1 LLDSD
6 LTVLQVS
13 NVSKDYPTPRGPLT
27 VLSDVTFSLAPGEAA
42 AITGPSGSGKS
53 SLLYILGALEP
64 PSAGSV
70 TLGGRNPFTLG
81 PPEVADFRNAEI
93 GFVFQ
98 DHCLLPQ
105 CSVLENV
112 LVPTLVASRPGR
124 AGGTGGSARGHAEP
138 RTSESEARHQRK
150 LALGMGPQRHWK
162 KSRAGEAEEEDDPAH
177 LARTLIEQVGLGD
190 RIDHRP
196 GELSGGEK
204 QRVAIARALVR
215 QPRLVLCDEPTGNLD
230 QASASTAAALLL
242 DLHRRH
248 QNILIVVTHS
258 ARLASE
264 FPIRFELAEKRLTR
278 VTQTATP

>member
-1 LLDSD
+1 M
-6 LTVLQVS
+6 LQVA
-13 NVSKDYPTPRGPLT
+13 NVSKEYPTPRGSLS

-53 SLLYILGALEP
+53 SLLYVLGALEP

-81 PPEVADFRNAEI
+81 ASDLADFRNAEI

-112 LVPTLVASRPGR
+112 LLPTLVATREGR
-124 AGGTGGSARGHAEP
+124 AG
-138 RTSESEARHQRK
+138 
-150 LALGMGPQRHWK
+150 
-162 KSRAGEAEEEDDPAH
+162 EDDPMH
-177 LARTLIEQVGLGD
+177 LARTLIGQVGLAD

-204 QRVAIARALVR
+204 QRVAIARALIR

-230 QASASTAAALLL
+230 QASASTVAALLL
-242 DLHRRH
+242 DLHQRQ

-264 FPIRFELAEKRLTR
+264 FPIRFELADKTLRR
-278 VTQTATP
+278 TAKAS

>member
-1 LLDSD
+1 
-6 LTVLQVS
+6 VLEVS
-13 NVSKDYPTPRGPLT
+13 HVSKDYPTPRGALH

-53 SLLYILGALEP
+53 SLLYVLGALEP

-70 TLGGRNPFTLG
+70 TLGGRDPFALG
-81 PPEVADFRNAEI
+81 AAELADFRNAEI

-105 CSVLENV
+105 LSVFENV
-112 LVPTLVASRPGR
+112 LIPTLVARRPEGAGRAGEAGR
-124 AGGTGGSARGHAEP
+124 AGGN
-138 RTSESEARHQRK
+138 
-150 LALGMGPQRHWK
+150 
-162 KSRAGEAEEEDDPAH
+162 DDPAR
-177 LARTLIEQVGLGD
+177 LARTLIEQVGLAD

-204 QRVAIARALVR
+204 QRVAIARALIR

-230 QASASTAAALLL
+230 QASAATVAALLL
-242 DLHRRH
+242 DLHRRQ

-258 ARLASE
+258 ARLAME
-264 FPIRFELAEKRLTR
+264 FPIRFGLADRMLTR
-278 VTQTATP
+278 APETASDEDKDQGTK